1 MTDFQTITA
10 ESRNFKRPA
19 PVIGNID
26 AVRGLA
32 CLLVVVRHVIGD
44 SAMTGL
50 HLPMVS
56 LWHYAMTSLD
66 FIRMPLFT
74 ALSGYLYAG
83 HRVTRQN
90 LVPFWAKKLRRIA
103 LPLLSATV
111 ILWLFR
117 YALLDGTTPLWRA
130 MLFSYGHLWYLQ
142 ALLLLFLTISILHA
156 FLKVSWTGLLFIAFS
171 TAILGQAEFDMTEF
185 FSIAGAVYL
194 LPHFLFGVLLR
205 ERADLLKDRAV
216 GLLALGIVATVL
228 TAQQLGL
235 NGVAPQLSS
244 MQLSAVLAGM
254 AMVVFLLQRF
264 PDNAFLAGIGR
275 YAYTIYLWHM
285 LSNAVA
291 RQFGLR
297 LGLHS
302 NIELFVFCL
311 TAAIGAPIL
320 LHCLA
325 ARVPLLCLMLT
336 GSRGLPRPH
345 KRAAN
350 VTASPASAKTAAYPL
365 YVE

>member
-1 MTDFQTITA
+1 VTVSQATTV
-10 ESRNFKRPA
+10 ERPI
-19 PVIGNID
+19 PKQSPPLIGHID

-44 SAMTGL
+44 GAATGL
-50 HLPMVS
+50 HLPLTS
-56 LWHYAMTSLD
+56 PWHYAMTSLD

-83 HRVTRQN
+83 HRVTRPD
-90 LVPFWAKKLRRIA
+90 LVLFWTKKLRRIA
-103 LPLLSATV
+103 FPLVTATV

-117 YALLDGTTPLWRA
+117 YALLGETEPLWHV

-142 ALLLLFLTISILHA
+142 ALLLLFLTISVLDA
-156 FLKVSWTGLLFIAFS
+156 FVKVSWTGLVFIAFG
-171 TAILGQAEFDMTEF
+171 TAILGQAGFDITEF

-205 ERADLLKDRAV
+205 ERADLLQDRSV
-216 GLLALGIVATVL
+216 GLLALGIVAVVL

-235 NGVAPQLSS
+235 NGVTPELPA
-244 MQLSAVLAGM
+244 MQLSAVVAGM

-285 LSNAVA
+285 LSNALA
-291 RQFGLR
+291 RETGLR

-302 NIELFVFCL
+302 NAELFVFCL
-311 TAAIGAPIL
+311 TTAIGAPIL
-320 LHCLA
+320 LHSLA
-325 ARVPLLCLMLT
+325 ARVPMLCLMLT

-345 KRAAN
+345 RRSANAA
-350 VTASPASAKTAAYPL
+350 ARPAAAKTAAYPL